1 MISKNIENYLT
12 CKVSYFMVNPL
23 FIFRKLMSVAFAKTI
38 FDKLKPY
45 GFTVEKI
52 FNWKPF
58 GKTIKEEINTLI
70 MEIIHQVLRDYNL
83 KRSSK

>member
-1 MISKNIENYLT
+1 
-12 CKVSYFMVNPL
+12 
-23 FIFRKLMSVAFAKTI
+23 MSVAFAKNI

-45 GFTVEKI
+45 GFTVEKF

-58 GKTIKEEINTLI
+58 GKTIKEEINSLI
-70 MEIIHQVLRDYNL
+70 MEIIHQILRDYNL